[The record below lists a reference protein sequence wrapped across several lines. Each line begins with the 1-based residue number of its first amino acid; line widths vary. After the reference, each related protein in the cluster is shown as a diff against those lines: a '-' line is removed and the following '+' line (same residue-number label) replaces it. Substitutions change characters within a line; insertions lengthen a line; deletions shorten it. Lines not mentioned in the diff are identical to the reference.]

1 MMWGGGSFMWV
12 GWIII
17 ALIAFLLIKW
27 AFNRGGSRDMSSD
40 MMSTQ
45 LPLDILK
52 ARYARGEINKDEF
65 EQMKRDLLR

>member
-40 MMSTQ
+40 MMST
-45 LPLDILK
+45 
-52 ARYARGEINKDEF
+52 
-65 EQMKRDLLR
+65 